1 MDTMEDARGTDGDG
15 RPMLEVAVIGSGFS
29 GLCMGIKLREAGIS
43 DFAIL
48 EKEAVFG
55 GTWRVNHY
63 PGAACDV
70 PSHLYSFSFAQ
81 NADWSRKFP
90 SQPELLR
97 YTEEIAHRYGL
108 LERIRL
114 GTALLAAD
122 YDAARGC
129 WKLRTSQGELTAR
142 NLVIATGALSR
153 PAAPPVPGLERFRGK
168 VFHSAHWDHGYD
180 LRGKRVAVI
189 GTGASAIQFVP
200 AIAGQVARL
209 DLYQRTAPWVL
220 PRPDRAITAV
230 ERWLLRRVPP
240 LQALYRGLTYVRYES
255 RLLAFAKW
263 PWLMRAVEWQARRH
277 IRRQIPHDAA
287 LRARVTPSYRAGCK
301 RLLLS
306 SDYYPALARS
316 NVAVIADGIAEVR
329 AGGVVGRD
337 GRERPVDAII
347 YGTGFDVEHSLGTVA
362 VRGRDGVL
370 LSEVARDGLEAYKG
384 AAIAGFP
391 NLYMIIG
398 PNTGLGH
405 NSMIYMIEANVRYVV
420 QALALRRARGLRA
433 VEVRAEASRHYN
445 DMLQRRLRGTV
456 WSSGCK
462 SWYLTS
468 GGKNSTLWP
477 GFTFEYRRITR
488 RFDSAAYRL
497 DGAA

>member
-1 MDTMEDARGTDGDG
+1 METMASGEGVDNGFA
-15 RPMLEVAVIGSGFS
+15 PELEVVVIGSGFS

-43 DFAIL
+43 NFAIL
-48 EKEAVFG
+48 EKDAVFG

-90 SQPELLR
+90 AQAELLR
-97 YTEEIAHRYGL
+97 YTEHIARHYGL
-108 LERIRL
+108 IERIRL

-129 WKLRTSQGELTAR
+129 WRLTTSGGQLTAR
-142 NLVIATGALSR
+142 DLVIATGALSR
-153 PAAPPVPGLERFRGK
+153 PAMPSVPGLENFRGK
-168 VFHSAHWDHGYD
+168 VFHSAHWDHDYD

-200 AIAGQVARL
+200 AIAGQVAQL

-230 ERWLLRRVPP
+230 ERWLLRRVKP
-240 LQALYRGLTYVRYES
+240 LQALYRGLTYVRYEA

-263 PWLMRAVEWQARRH
+263 PWLMRAVEWHARRH
-277 IRRQIPHDAA
+277 IARQIPHDAA
-287 LRARVTPSYRAGCK
+287 LRAKVTPTYRAGCK

-306 SDYYPALARS
+306 SDYYPALARP
-316 NVAVIADGIAEVR
+316 NVAVITDGIAEVR
-329 AGGVVGRD
+329 AGSVVGRD

-347 YGTGFDVEHSLGTVA
+347 YGTGFDVEHALGPVA

-370 LSEVARDGLEAYKG
+370 LSELARDGLEAYKG

-433 VEVRAEASRHYN
+433 VEVRADASRRYN
-445 DMLQRRLRGTV
+445 DQLQRRLRGTV

-468 GGKNSTLWP
+468 GGRNSTLWP

-488 RFDSAAYRL
+488 QFDSAAYRL